1 VNFVAI
7 AYRSQSSRAE
17 VAALLDEMRQ
27 RELVDDAMPELI
39 HGGLD
44 GDDDDDDVPEL
55 LGEDS
60 ASSASEGDS
69 HPPLLADSDDDGD
82 DDGQGSEDAED
93 ENEDGDGDDGGG
105 DGGNLNESQNDEDDA
120 DEHGHAD
127 EDGDEDAAV
136 LEESV
141 SALMSM
147 GFAHAQVMIAL
158 QTSGFDVDVAATR
171 LLMAGADELPAW
183 EVGQALDVRALAD
196 GQWRA
201 GRVTEV
207 ADDASA
213 VLVRVVM
220 PDGSGAI
227 DQWIAADSQRL
238 APAETHVVAASSS
251 SPAPAAA
258 NASPAAA
265 AGASAVAAASA
276 AASDASGSSA
286 PDAVASHAPAA
297 AAGAFGAA
305 APSSSDGANR

>member
-1 VNFVAI
+1 MNFVAI
-7 AYRSQSSRAE
+7 GAYRSQSSRAE

-82 DDGQGSEDAED
+82 DDGEGSEDAED

-105 DGGNLNESQNDEDDA
+105 DGGNLDESQNDEDDA

-147 GFAHAQVMIAL
+147 GFARAQVMIAL

-183 EVGQALDVRALAD
+183 EVGQALDVRVLAD

-201 GRVTEV
+201 GRVIEV

-213 VLVRVVM
+213 VFVRVVM
-220 PDGSGAI
+220 PDGAVAL
-227 DQWIAADSQRL
+227 DEWIGADSQRL
-238 APAETHVVAASSS
+238 APAETHVAASE
-251 SPAPAAA
+251 PAPAAVS
-258 NASPAAA
+258 ASPAAA
-265 AGASAVAAASA
+265 AGASAMAAASA

-286 PDAVASHAPAA
+286 PDAVASHASAS